1 MLLNNLFEA
10 LTRTGQGKTA
20 VVGWGRGMGH
30 KGHMMLASSVITKAK
45 EVGGD
50 PYFVV
55 SRTVGKDDPLTAD
68 EKLAIYKKVFPQQG
82 HVFQAAS
89 DDIPNLTF
97 VLTDLNKQGYDS
109 AVVVVGADQVKAFQ
123 YLKNYNNK
131 PDKSG
136 NIAFKFNNLE
146 IISRQETGD
155 PSAGEEGPR
164 ATPMRAILNDP
175 AATPQ
180 QQFQVWRDAMSPEVS
195 DEEVR
200 DLMAKAKE
208 RMGQF
213 AAPKKKTKEV
223 AEANPN
229 QQISRYNPNGGTYR
243 GAANKM
249 PTLDPQDPVHN
260 ADRFGP
266 EHDEPYDHNDDY
278 DRADLKRAMAK
289 QMDTLTDRE
298 QEVIKARFWDNMTYN
313 EIGAEVGLSGVRIRQ
328 IEAKA
333 LRKLKHPSRVD
344 TFRAF
349 VNVDEAELDEACWK
363 DYKQIGMK
371 KKGGKQVPNCVPKE
385 SMLPRSAFAGT
396 PKNKL
401 GPAAHLKG
409 SMKRP
414 ARAGDLVGDVE
425 EGLGSKLAGLGLA
438 GAMAFGAGGANAR
451 VSGDQDP
458 SINRLTGKPNVTQ
471 VAPSDVKPATAAP
484 AGFNKEY
491 LQSVIDGKHP
501 RPLISKEK
509 AADILMK
516 MNAVD
521 EAKIK
526 GADGKACWKGYKYAG
541 TKNGK
546 DKCVPI
552 GESYETEMT
561 LAILKLFEGKK

>member
-68 EKLAIYKKVFPQQG
+68 EKLAIYKKVFPQSG
-82 HVFQAAS
+82 HIFQPAT

-136 NIAFKFNNLE
+136 NVAFKFKNLE
-146 IISRQETGD
+146 VISRQETGD

-164 ATPMRAILNDP
+164 ATPMRAVLNDP

-195 DEEVR
+195 DDEVL

-213 AAPKKKTKEV
+213 AAPKKKSV
-223 AEANPN
+223 AEVFNN
-229 QQISRYNPNGGTYR
+229 KETGTTHKGGVVTKTAH
-243 GAANKM
+243 GIKH
-249 PTLDPQDPVHN
+249 TKT
-260 ADRFGP
+260 
-266 EHDEPYDHNDDY
+266 DY
-278 DRADLKRAMAK
+278 DDGHGEKGRKS
-289 QMDTLTDRE
+289 
-298 QEVIKARFWDNMTYN
+298 
-313 EIGAEVGLSGVRIRQ
+313 SGKENR
-328 IEAKA
+328 
-333 LRKLKHPSRVD
+333 
-344 TFRAF
+344 
-349 VNVDEAELDEACWK
+349 
-363 DYKQIGMK
+363 YKQTPILDK
-371 KKGGKQVPNCVPKE
+371 DDDIDE
-385 SMLPRSAFAGT
+385 TMLPKSSFAGSD
-396 PKNKL
+396 KNKL
-401 GPAAHLKG
+401 GSAAHLKG

-414 ARAGDLVGDVE
+414 ARQGDLVGSSESIEQEHIVKVKGGYELKSKHGNKNLGKYPTKAGAEKRERQVQYFKHAGEDVE
-425 EGLGSKLAGLGLA
+425 EGFGSKIAGLGLA
-438 GAMAFGAGGANAR
+438 GAMALGAGAANAR
-451 VSGDQDP
+451 VVPGQDGP
-458 SINRLTGKPNVTQ
+458 DINRLTGKPNVTQ
-471 VAPSDVKPATAAP
+471 VAPSDVKPAASAP
-484 AGFNKEY
+484 TGFSKEY
-491 LQSVIDGKHP
+491 LQ
-501 RPLISKEK
+501 K
-509 AADILMK
+509 AADPNRFGRYMISVEKAQELLSK

-526 GADGKACWKGYKYAG
+526 GVDGKACWKGYKRMG
-541 TKNGK
+541 TKKKGGRTVDN
-546 DKCVPI
+546 CVKV
-552 GESYETEMT
+552 GEGWEQQLSSV
-561 LAILKLFEGKK
+561 IKLLENK